1 MNFGDWQLFRATVSQ
16 TPPPVTRDLLLTSPT
31 RLPLPPY
38 LQVLNMRHMENQ
50 LLQEDAASEQGSV
63 VGGGGEAGRRGGA
76 PPPANADGS
85 AMFTFNLSF
94 EELSTLG
101 LEEPARAGGVA
112 WMVSHRRR

>member
-1 MNFGDWQLFRATVSQ
+1 
-16 TPPPVTRDLLLTSPT
+16 
-31 RLPLPPY
+31 
-38 LQVLNMRHMENQ
+38 MENQ

-63 VGGGGEAGRRGGA
+63 VGGNAEGGRRGGA
-76 PPPANADGS
+76 PPHAGATNADGS

-112 WMVSHRRR
+112 WMVKAQPLFAGSGRFPR